1 MKYLIA
7 SDIHGSIDSAE
18 RLIEKF
24 LANKCDK
31 IILLGD
37 ILYHG
42 PRNELPRYY
51 QPKQVI
57 TLLNQYQDKIIAVK
71 GNCDA
76 EVDQMVLSFKINN
89 EHTINFNNKKIL
101 LTHGHKVNYK
111 MPTNKNVDFIIHGHT
126 HIIKVDTVEGKTY
139 INLGSITIP
148 KENTKICYGILEN
161 NMFSIYSIDDNEILK
176 VKL

>member
-18 RLIEKF
+18 RIIEKF
-24 LANKCDK
+24 LENKCDK

-42 PRNELPRYY
+42 PRNDLPRYY
-51 QPKQVI
+51 EPKQVI

-76 EVDQMVLSFKINN
+76 EVDQMVLSFKIKN
-89 EHTINFNNKKIL
+89 EHIIKVNNKKVL
-101 LTHGHKVNYK
+101 LTHGHHVNDQNPTKKKVDY
-111 MPTNKNVDFIIHGHT
+111 VFHGHT
-126 HIIKVDTVEGKTY
+126 HIIRSDEVEGITY
-139 INLGSITIP
+139 VNIGSITIP
-148 KENTKICYGILEN
+148 KENSKRCYGILEN
-161 NMFSIYSIDDNEILK
+161 NQVSIYSIDDVEILN
-176 VKL
+176 VNL